1 MKGGN
6 GHPVFSGTQILRL
19 NVIARPA
26 QKIDTPVLAALLW
39 LLAFS
44 PAPLLFRL
52 EIYPAP

>member
-1 MKGGN
+1 
-6 GHPVFSGTQILRL
+6 VFSGTQILRL